1 MNRRAKRP
9 QRKGI
14 IFDLLDRELLIQIL
28 RKHGEDRGGVP
39 KKECD
44 EVVAF
49 VLALKAEIVEA

>member
-1 MNRRAKRP
+1 VKNDRGERV
-9 QRKGI
+9 